1 MQAMWEAASTAP
13 GSLGAR
19 QAGAGFGGCMIAF
32 VAAGEAEAFARATA
46 SAYRRAT
53 GVLPQVDPVRTTAG
67 AGLLRAP

>member
-1 MQAMWEAASTAP
+1 MQAMWEAASAAP

-32 VAAGEAEAFARATA
+32 VAAAEADAFARETA
-46 SAYRRAT
+46 SAYLRAT
-53 GVLPQVDPVRTTAG
+53 GVAPRVDPVRTAAG